1 MRLWRLAKAIYPQLD
16 GEGARLFGG
25 RWNSPGS
32 AMVYTASS
40 LALAVVE
47 ALVHLNPDQIPVD
60 LMAFEIDIPDD
71 ITTEILHPLPKNW
84 RKTPAPTVCQL
95 AGNAWIRSGRTAVLI
110 VPSAVIPNEKNYLLN
125 PKHEDMGRVKVVG
138 SERFTFDA
146 RLLKT
151 GK

>member
-25 RWNSPGS
+25 RWNSAGT
-32 AMVYTASS
+32 AMIYTASS

-47 ALVHLNPDQIPVD
+47 ALVHLNPDQIPDD

-71 ITTEILHPLPKNW
+71 ISTELLSPLPKNW
-84 RKTPAPTVCQL
+84 RKTPAPSACQR
-95 AGNAWIRSGRTAVLI
+95 AGDTWIRSGRTAILI

-125 PKHEDMGRVKVVG
+125 PKHEDMGKVRVVRR
-138 SERFTFDA
+138 ERFAFDG
-146 RLLKT
+146 R
-151 GK
+151 